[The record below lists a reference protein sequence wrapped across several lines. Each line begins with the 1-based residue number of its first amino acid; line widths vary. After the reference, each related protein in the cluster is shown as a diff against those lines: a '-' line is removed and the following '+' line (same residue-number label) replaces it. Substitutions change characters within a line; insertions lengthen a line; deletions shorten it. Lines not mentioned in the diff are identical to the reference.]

1 MAMGSVPAG
10 EFLGAAVLVYL
21 GNGGV
26 AAALLKG
33 SKAEGAGWLAITA
46 AWGFAVVCGVLT
58 AQAAGSPE
66 AHINPA
72 ITLFVA
78 ARADN
83 WSLLPLYVPAQFL
96 GAFAGAAL
104 VWLTYRPFYAA
115 TPDPA
120 LKLATF
126 CTSPAEPAADHPPAD
141 DAPTT
146 PTGAGPSG
154 ARSNDARSSG
164 AKSSGASASAW
175 LAEMLATCMLA
186 LLVAVIGSQGVAA
199 AGLPHGLGP
208 LLVGL
213 AVWAIGLSLGGPTGY
228 AINPARD
235 LAPRIAHALLPV
247 TGKGDSGW
255 RYAAVPTLAPLAG
268 ALLAAGLTRSF
279 GIG

>member
-141 DAPTT
+141 DAPTP
-146 PTGAGPSG
+146 PTGAGP
-154 ARSNDARSSG
+154 NDARSSG

-235 LAPRIAHALLPV
+235 LAPRIAHTLLPV